1 MYLTQLHYNMKRCI
15 IQYTFTI
22 CSFSVHT
29 NQVFYKCAGLCA
41 GAESEESMKERI
53 KYIVK
58 LIRFGEHS
66 LEFEFDVSNDALSF
80 ARSATKASSVNDMRC
95 EIELIR
101 YYELTDSE
109 VEKMQREHLATH
121 PEEGYQE

>member
-41 GAESEESMKERI
+41 GAESEESMK
-53 KYIVK
+53 KYIVMASWEG
-58 LIRFGEHS
+58 ITDTYEDEYSGIQHNSRSE
-66 LEFEFDVSNDALSF
+66 
-80 ARSATKASSVNDMRC
+80 ARA
-95 EIELIR
+95 ELIEAKKKDIDGNT
-101 YYELTDSE
+101 YYIA
-109 VEKMQREHLATH
+109 EKEC
-121 PEEGYQE
+121 